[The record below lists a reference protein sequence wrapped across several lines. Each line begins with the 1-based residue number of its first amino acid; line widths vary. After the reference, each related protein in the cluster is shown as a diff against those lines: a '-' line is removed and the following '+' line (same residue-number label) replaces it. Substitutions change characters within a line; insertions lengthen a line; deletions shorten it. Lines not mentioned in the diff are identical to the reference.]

1 MTIGVECVK
10 FASILTY
17 SAPIGRTFAFFH
29 GFGPRNTRLMTD
41 RKSRR
46 ISTFSSRITSLVSVA
61 LVLVLLGLACLM
73 GVAGKNLTDN
83 LRRNLGFFVKM
94 ERECP
99 EAQINIMKQSLI
111 SSPAVNS
118 VTYTSAEDI
127 LAQESEYIGEEIGTM
142 LDVNPYSPEF
152 EVKVNPAYASSDST
166 RALTERYENAQ
177 GVQEIITESAVIEGV
192 DSTLKRVGSILLIVA
207 AIMLAVSVAL
217 INNTISLSIYGRR
230 FVIHTMKL
238 VGATGSFIRRP
249 FILAGFV
256 NGLTAGAIASAFLI
270 GIRFYAGT
278 IDPMLDQALP
288 WFYVAAIC
296 VLLVLIGAA
305 ICVVTAMFVTNRY
318 IKASYDEMF
327 LK

>member
-1 MTIGVECVK
+1 M
-10 FASILTY
+10 
-17 SAPIGRTFAFFH
+17 
-29 GFGPRNTRLMTD
+29 
-41 RKSRR
+41 
-46 ISTFSSRITSLVSVA
+46 
-61 LVLVLLGLACLM
+61 
-73 GVAGKNLTDN
+73 
-83 LRRNLGFFVKM
+83 
-94 ERECP
+94 
-99 EAQINIMKQSLI
+99 
-111 SSPAVNS
+111 
-118 VTYTSAEDI
+118 
-127 LAQESEYIGEEIGTM
+127 
-142 LDVNPYSPEF
+142 
-152 EVKVNPAYASSDST
+152 KVNPAYASSDSI

>member
-1 MTIGVECVK
+1 
-10 FASILTY
+10 
-17 SAPIGRTFAFFH
+17 
-29 GFGPRNTRLMTD
+29 MTD

-152 EVKVNPAYASSDST
+152 EVKVNPAYASSDSI

-217 INNTISLSIYGRR
+217 INNTISLSIY
-230 FVIHTMKL
+230 
-238 VGATGSFIRRP
+238 
-249 FILAGFV
+249 
-256 NGLTAGAIASAFLI
+256 
-270 GIRFYAGT
+270 
-278 IDPMLDQALP
+278 
-288 WFYVAAIC
+288 
-296 VLLVLIGAA
+296 
-305 ICVVTAMFVTNRY
+305 
-318 IKASYDEMF
+318 
-327 LK
+327 